1 MPLVKITRSRQI
13 TIPKDLFEELD
24 LHQGDYLEVNREGD
38 RLVVRPKTMVDRRKT
53 EAKDRIRKLLER
65 VWERNQ
71 DLDPELVEG
80 EVSQALKEVREHGRS
95 SKNNP

>member
-53 EAKDRIRKLLER
+53 EAKDRIRKLLEH

-71 DLDPELVEG
+71 DVDPELVEG
-80 EVSQALKEVREHGRS
+80 EVSQALKEVREHGRPS
-95 SKNNP
+95 